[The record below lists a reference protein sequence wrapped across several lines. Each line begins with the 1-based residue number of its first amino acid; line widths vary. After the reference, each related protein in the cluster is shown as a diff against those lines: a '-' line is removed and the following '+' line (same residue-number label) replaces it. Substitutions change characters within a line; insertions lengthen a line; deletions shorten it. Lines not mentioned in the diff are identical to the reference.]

1 MGRLHGPSLT
11 TPEFRDIYKQDI
23 ASRRVGRCDQRR
35 TAMNGYP
42 PRKPQSARRV
52 AFRKWAFVGAI
63 AGASLISACSQ
74 PSDSQQ
80 TAAQQQQQAADE
92 QTRKEADEKAWADA
106 EKTGTVAAYTT
117 YLQNFVSGAHVSEAS
132 QRLVALNEGARKAAD
147 EKAWADAEKAG
158 TAAAYTAYIQNFGSG
173 AHAAEARQRVAELSR
188 KEADDKAWADAVRA
202 GTVAAFTVYTQ
213 NFSTGAHVAEAR
225 QRLAALDEQARKEAD
240 EKAWADAEK
249 AGTAA
254 AFTGYVQKFGSGA
267 HVAEARQRAAAL
279 ETQGRREVPTI
290 DLQKTCQAAAG
301 AMVSLMGGT
310 TTEQDVNAC
319 LDSEQKARDQIFKDR
334 ATYAAADKK
343 QCMRTDVY
351 LPSYVEWLTC
361 LEMERDVRKMER
373 PQNFGAGP
381 WTLPKVRPAINT
393 AGR

>member
-1 MGRLHGPSLT
+1 MTGDLHQQPRRAGR
-11 TPEFRDIYKQDI
+11 I
-23 ASRRVGRCDQRR
+23 AFLKLAVI
-35 TAMNGYP
+35 A
-42 PRKPQSARRV
+42 V
-52 AFRKWAFVGAI
+52 I
-63 AGASLISACSQ
+63 AGAALMSACSQ

-117 YLQNFVSGAHVSEAS
+117 YLQNFGSGAHVSEAS
-132 QRLVALNEGARKAAD
+132 QRIVALNEQGRKAAD
-147 EKAWADAEKAG
+147 ERAWADAVRTG
-158 TAAAYTAYIQNFGSG
+158 TAAAYTAYIQNFGGG
-173 AHAAEARQRVAELSR
+173 AHAAEARQRVTELSR
-188 KEADDKAWADAVRA
+188 KDADERAWADAVRT
-202 GTVAAFTVYTQ
+202 GTVAAFTAYTQ

-279 ETQGRREVPTI
+279 ETQGRREVPSI
-290 DLQKTCQAAAG
+290 DIQKTCQAAAG

-319 LDSEQKARDQIFKDR
+319 LDSEQKARDQIVKDG
-334 ATYAAADKK
+334 ATYASADKK
-343 QCMRTDVY
+343 QCMRTGVY

-361 LEMERDVRKMER
+361 LEMGRDVRKMQRED
-373 PQNFGAGP
+373 QFGTGP
-381 WTLPKVRPAINT
+381 YTLPKVSPAINT
-393 AGR
+393 AATRQSQRGREPASSRRKGSRLEIY